1 MMQPFTFHL
10 FVFLL
15 LIFPFCLQFDF
26 SERSTLLSKIEKR
39 DAENSLQNAQVGK
52 IYCPSEYNT
61 MYFTHS
67 DNVI

>member
-1 MMQPFTFHL
+1 MMPPFTFHL

-15 LIFPFCLQFDF
+15 LIFPFCLHFDF
-26 SERSTLLSKIEKR
+26 SGRSTLLSKIEIR
-39 DAENSLQNAQVGK
+39 EAENSLQNAQLSK

-67 DNVI
+67 DNVM